1 MQFDGLRNFN
11 YVFFS
16 IFALELILKLIGFGC
31 KDFVKDRFNIFDAFV
46 VLISF
51 IEIILES
58 GSGRFTSLRA
68 FRMFRIFKIFR
79 VGELRVLVDCLSK
92 TVRAITPF
100 LICLVLF
107 MYIFTLIGMQFFAGN
122 IKFNEFDV
130 FDKENG
136 ESPRHNF
143 DTFGHAFL
151 SVFIILTGEN
161 WNSMMYDAMRAT
173 SELAAVYF
181 VLVMIMGNI
190 IMLQLLVA
198 IVLSNFDE
206 SRKVSAKR
214 SIIDNIENFL
224 NDGMSIKV
232 AVQKVMGDKFII
244 EEDDD
249 ENDGEESPNRIKVI
263 VLKSL
268 KKRKCNH
275 NNI

>member
-1 MQFDGLRNFN
+1 
-11 YVFFS
+11 
-16 IFALELILKLIGFGC
+16 
-31 KDFVKDRFNIFDAFV
+31 
-46 VLISF
+46 
-51 IEIILES
+51 
-58 GSGRFTSLRA
+58 
-68 FRMFRIFKIFR
+68 
-79 VGELRVLVDCLSK
+79 
-92 TVRAITPF
+92 
-100 LICLVLF
+100 
-107 MYIFTLIGMQFFAGN
+107 
-122 IKFNEFDV
+122 
-130 FDKENG
+130 
-136 ESPRHNF
+136 
-143 DTFGHAFL
+143 
-151 SVFIILTGEN
+151 
-161 WNSMMYDAMRAT
+161 MMYDAMRAT